1 MWFDETLD
9 ARAQPLVEALLALL
23 ANSQRWRHPRV
34 ETLTPVSAAF
44 VRRRISIDF
53 TVPGELHAGLQLSG
67 TRADGQWLVPLGWLA
82 RRQLVNF
89 DLRSAADEPVP
100 LLLAQETARL
110 TEDLLVL
117 AAVRAR
123 LNTDDAVAVGAATAI
138 IERAADERPVEDVES
153 LERRARALALDEQF
167 ASLVGASARGFL
179 LLAALPKVA
188 GRQVVKL
195 QSDEHYRGARFAL
208 SPELPG
214 LNEAAST
221 HVELDLPDVLRAT
234 SFELWD
240 ALRTDPVERRRL
252 PAGER
257 RHMESRER
265 PRLPRG
271 AGGGGPPEGDRR
283 APAAAAGARRGS
295 AAALRAR
302 LARGQRSRVPR
313 ARLYAGVAGGC
324 DPRHRP
330 RHGHRT
336 RRRRRPGVGGGHDP
350 ARGVRGAVGS
360 GPESGGAPAR
370 ARDPR
375 AAEGGPRGDGPGCDH
390 RRRSHRPSARPR
402 MDPGMLVGGARGLRV
417 VSRGPLGG
425 YHRAH
430 RMGPQRG
437 LTRQDLV
444 RSTE

>member
-9 ARAQPLVEALLALL
+9 ARAQPLVEALLVLL
-23 ANSQRWRHPRV
+23 ANGQRWRHRRV
-34 ETLTPVSAAF
+34 EALTPVSATF

-53 TVPGELHAGLQLSG
+53 TVPDELHGGLRLGASS
-67 TRADGQWLVPLGWLA
+67 QWLVPPGLLGGRHPLKLPLAWRA

-117 AAVRAR
+117 AAVRAG

-153 LERRARALALDEQF
+153 LERRARALGLDEQF
-167 ASLVGASARGFL
+167 SSLVGASARGFL

-252 PAGER
+252 PAG
-257 RHMESRER
+257 
-265 PRLPRG
+265 
-271 AGGGGPPEGDRR
+271 GGGPQGERG
-283 APAAAAGARRGS
+283 APR
-295 AAALRAR
+295 
-302 LARGQRSRVPR
+302 PR
-313 ARLYAGVAGGC
+313 A
-324 DPRHRP
+324 
-330 RHGHRT
+330 
-336 RRRRRPGVGGGHDP
+336 
-350 ARGVRGAVGS
+350 
-360 GPESGGAPAR
+360 
-370 ARDPR
+370 
-375 AAEGGPRGDGPGCDH
+375 
-390 RRRSHRPSARPR
+390 
-402 MDPGMLVGGARGLRV
+402 
-417 VSRGPLGG
+417 
-425 YHRAH
+425 
-430 RMGPQRG
+430 
-437 LTRQDLV
+437 
-444 RSTE
+444 

>member
-9 ARAQPLVEALLALL
+9 ARAQPLVEALLVLL
-23 ANSQRWRHPRV
+23 ANGQRWRHRRV
-34 ETLTPVSAAF
+34 ETLTPVSATF

-53 TVPGELHAGLQLSG
+53 TVPDGLHGGLRLGASS
-67 TRADGQWLVPLGWLA
+67 QWLVPLGWLA

-89 DLRSAADEPVP
+89 DLRVAADEPVP

-117 AAVRAR
+117 AAVRAG
-123 LNTDDAVAVGAATAI
+123 LDTDDAVAVGAATAI

-179 LLAALPKVA
+179 LLAVLPKAA

-221 HVELDLPDVLRAT
+221 HVELDLPDVVRAT

-252 PAGER
+252 PAGAR
-257 RHMESRER
+257 RPMESRER
-265 PRLPRG
+265 PRLPPG
-271 AGGGGPPEGDRR
+271 PPAGGQR
-283 APAAAAGARRGS
+283 AP
-295 AAALRAR
+295 
-302 LARGQRSRVPR
+302 
-313 ARLYAGVAGGC
+313 
-324 DPRHRP
+324 RP
-330 RHGHRT
+330 
-336 RRRRRPGVGGGHDP
+336 PP
-350 ARGVRGAVGS
+350 A
-360 GPESGGAPAR
+360 
-370 ARDPR
+370 
-375 AAEGGPRGDGPGCDH
+375 
-390 RRRSHRPSARPR
+390 
-402 MDPGMLVGGARGLRV
+402 
-417 VSRGPLGG
+417 
-425 YHRAH
+425 
-430 RMGPQRG
+430 
-437 LTRQDLV
+437 
-444 RSTE
+444 

>member
-9 ARAQPLVEALLALL
+9 ARAQPLVEALLVLL
-23 ANSQRWRHPRV
+23 ANGQRWRHRRV

-53 TVPGELHAGLQLSG
+53 TVPDELHAGLQLSG

-117 AAVRAR
+117 AAVRAG
-123 LNTDDAVAVGAATAI
+123 LDTDDAVAVGAATAI

-265 PRLPRG
+265 PRLLLAPVAG
-271 AGGGGPPEGDRR
+271 AQRPYVRASLVVSAPEFL
-283 APAAAAGARRGS
+283 APAFTLALLAVAILVIGLATGIAHDAAGDQGS
-295 AAALRAR
+295 AAATILLAAFAALSGLVLRVEEHPLVRAI
-302 LARGQRSRVPR
+302 LAR
-313 ARLYAGVAGGC
+313 
-324 DPRHRP
+324 
-330 RHGHRT
+330 
-336 RRRRRPGVGGGHDP
+336 
-350 ARGVRGAVGS
+350 
-360 GPESGGAPAR
+360 
-370 ARDPR
+370 PR
-375 AAEGGPRGDGPGCDH
+375 AALGATGLGVIIAAVPIGLQLGRGWILACWWAALVVCVLSAGVLWAAIIEHTEWG
-390 RRRSHRPSARPR
+390 RSA
-402 MDPGMLVGGARGLRV
+402 V
-417 VSRGPLGG
+417 
-425 YHRAH
+425 
-430 RMGPQRG
+430 
-437 LTRQDLV
+437 
-444 RSTE
+444 